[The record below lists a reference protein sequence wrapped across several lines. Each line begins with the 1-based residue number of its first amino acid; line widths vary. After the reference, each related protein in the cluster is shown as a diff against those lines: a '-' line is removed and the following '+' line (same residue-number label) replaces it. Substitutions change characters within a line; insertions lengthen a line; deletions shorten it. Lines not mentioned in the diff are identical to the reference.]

1 MKNMYWKNVKR
12 SFFLYIMFSL
22 LTGSFLFHFLPSYPH
37 AENEEMTGKML
48 MDGEKV
54 VIIEDNEQ
62 AGFVRLDLLKKAE
75 ERLAI
80 TYHTF
85 HAGVW
90 TDAFM
95 AAVFEAADRGVHVE
109 ILFDGMLH
117 NMRGDL
123 RVIPYMLSAH
133 PNITLKYYEPFNPL
147 RPYTWHNRMH
157 DKLLIVDDHYVMT
170 GGRNIGDKYFKSDL
184 DGAVYDRDIILIK
197 EETTPDGQISAITE
211 MRQYFDELFNH
222 SFSYEPTFATS
233 LYRERAATEKKA
245 MLHEA
250 HETFGK
256 IVHLNVCGWEE
267 EAIQVKGI
275 QIWHNPIERMNHS
288 PVIWEN
294 LMSLIKDAEES
305 VLIQSPYI
313 IPTEVMMSPFQQKM
327 TDTVQLNVLTNSKKA
342 SPNLLAYSGY
352 GRYREN
358 LAENGVALY
367 EYAGDGSIHGK
378 TFIIDSYYSV
388 IGSFNV
394 DPRSTFLNTETVIVV
409 EGEEFATALE
419 VNIADLQEDTRFVTH
434 NNIQEVDENEG
445 VSFFKRAALHL
456 LAPFVPLIENLL

>member
-1 MKNMYWKNVKR
+1 MKHMYWKNVKR
-12 SFFLYIMFSL
+12 SLFLYIMFSL
-22 LTGSFLFHFLPSYPH
+22 LTAGFMFHYFPSYPQ
-37 AENEEMTGKML
+37 AENEGMANKML
-48 MDGEKV
+48 MAGEKV

-95 AAVFEAADRGVHVE
+95 GAVFETADRGVEVE

-123 RVIPYMLSAH
+123 RVIPYMLSTH

-170 GGRNIGDKYFKSDL
+170 GGRNIGDKYFKSDV
-184 DGAVYDRDIILIK
+184 DDTVYDRDIILIK
-197 EETTPDGQISAITE
+197 EETARDDQRSAITE
-211 MRQYFDELFNH
+211 MSQYFDELFNH
-222 SFSYEPTFATS
+222 DYSYEPIFVPS
-233 LYRERAATEKKA
+233 LYRERAATEKKV

-250 HETFGK
+250 HDTFEK
-256 IVHLNVCGWEE
+256 VVHLNVGEWEE

-288 PVIWEN
+288 PAIWQN

-305 VLIQSPYI
+305 VLIQSPYV
-313 IPTEVMMSPFQQKM
+313 IPTDVMTSPFQQKI
-327 TDTVQLNVLTNSKKA
+327 TDAVQLDVLTNSKKVT
-342 SPNLLAYSGY
+342 PNLLAYSGY
-352 GRYREN
+352 ERYREN
-358 LAENGVALY
+358 LAENGVDLY
-367 EYAGDGSIHGK
+367 EYAGQGSIHGK

-394 DPRSTFLNTETVIVV
+394 DPRSAFLNTETVIVL
-409 EGEEFATALE
+409 EGEEFASALE
-419 VNIADLQEDTRFVTH
+419 GHITNLQADTHLVTKD
-434 NNIQEVDENEG
+434 NIQEIDENEG
-445 VSFFKRAALHL
+445 VSFFKRAVLRL
-456 LAPFVPLIENLL
+456 LASFVPFIESLL